1 MLRDY
6 DLHSNI
12 QLSKQPNLLK
22 LLTNCLI
29 ALMSLQGKKKRK
41 PFQQPY
47 RNKPDFD
54 KDSVFQFKVI
64 LLLTFF
70 TTFCWFVLQ
79 FLKEVLTYL
88 DDWKKSTPRSG
99 FEKQEQKKM
108 MLSAETQ
115 CVVQILGESLEL
127 TVTILCINL
136 LCSLFFHRVSTI
148 HFKDKRSH
156 LLSV

>member
-1 MLRDY
+1 M
-6 DLHSNI
+6 
-12 QLSKQPNLLK
+12 QLKQLK
-22 LLTNCLI
+22 LLTNFLI
-29 ALMSLQGKKKRK
+29 ALMFLQEKKKRK
-41 PFQQPY
+41 HFQQPY

-70 TTFCWFVLQ
+70 TTFCWLVLQ

-88 DDWKKSTPRSG
+88 NDWKKSVTSRSG
-99 FEKQEQKKM
+99 FEKQELKK

-115 CVVQILGESLEL
+115 CAIQILGESLEL
-127 TVTILCINL
+127 TVSILCSNL

-148 HFKDKRSH
+148 HFQDKRSH

>member
-1 MLRDY
+1 M
-6 DLHSNI
+6 

-22 LLTNCLI
+22 LLTNGLI
-29 ALMSLQGKKKRK
+29 ALTSLQGKKKSK
-41 PFQQPY
+41 PFQKHY

-54 KDSVFQFKVI
+54 KDSVFQFEVI

-79 FLKEVLTYL
+79 FLKEVPTYL

-108 MLSAETQ
+108 MLSTETQ
-115 CVVQILGESLEL
+115 CAILILGESLEL
-127 TVTILCINL
+127 TATILCSNI

-148 HFKDKRSH
+148 HFQYKRSH
-156 LLSV
+156 LLAV